1 MSCHEC
7 GQIAVYRCS
16 ACGGDLCAGHAKLW
30 TACASCVKKQ
40 EVDYELTM
48 AASTEHRARI
58 RELVRRFW
66 GEEEQLAFDRRYVVS
81 DLPTWVAKSGRRMIG
96 FVSFADLKDD
106 LLIVALGVLAQYQN
120 AGIGRSLVE
129 KAESEAR
136 KSGKRRLLVA
146 TSNDDLPALAFY
158 QFLGFSNIRRET

>member
-1 MSCHEC
+1 
-7 GQIAVYRCS
+7 
-16 ACGGDLCAGHAKLW
+16 
-30 TACASCVKKQ
+30 VKKQ

-48 AASTEHRARI
+48 AASTEDRARI

-66 GEEEQLAFDRRYVVS
+66 GEGEQLAFDKRHVVS
-81 DLPTWVAKSGRRMIG
+81 DLPTWIAKNGRRTIG

-158 QFLGFSNIRRET
+158 QSLGFRIFDVKPDAIAEKHGQISKGIGGLPIRDELRLQKTLQ

>member
-1 MSCHEC
+1 
-7 GQIAVYRCS
+7 
-16 ACGGDLCAGHAKLW
+16 
-30 TACASCVKKQ
+30 VKKQ

-48 AASTEHRARI
+48 AASTEDRARI

-66 GEEEQLAFDRRYVVS
+66 GEGEQLAFDKRYVVS
-81 DLPTWVAKSGRRMIG
+81 DLPTWIAKNGRRMIG

-158 QFLGFSNIRRET
+158 QFLGFRIFDVKPDAIVEKHGQILKGMGGLPIRDELRLQKTL